1 MRLWNAGRGV
11 AGVRAGGMLWDQ
23 MQGNK
28 RPFVRQCLTFA
39 EIAKFRDEDR
49 RQTSEVIM
57 AQAKHGRK
65 TMRVIFAF
73 VYFTAII
80 MRRNNCL
87 VHQIRR

>member
-1 MRLWNAGRGV
+1 MRRRSAGRGV
-11 AGVRAGGMLWDQ
+11 AGVRASGMLWDQ

-49 RQTSEVIM
+49 RQTSEVIV

-65 TMRVIFAF
+65 MMRIIFAF
-73 VYFTAII
+73 VDLIFNIVSRTHEY
-80 MRRNNCL
+80 
-87 VHQIRR
+87 